1 MSKIRTRG
9 SNIEKSPDAPTNK
22 RLFLRL
28 PHEHE
33 WRKFSPAGI
42 REVIVKKLST
52 SPTLIGK
59 IKPVNSGLAL
69 SPYSTEARKKI
80 LNAGNGLFLTG
91 AKLEA
96 ATNWV
101 TVLIPTAL
109 AVIRKELGKV
119 EVINIMLADEVG
131 RVCSIWPAHS
141 KLYGGNKA
149 EAPHRTWIAFF
160 PKAPRGSFK
169 VFDES
174 GVARPFKKQ
183 QPLGFCKRC
192 NVHYSI
198 EHCSR
203 PPSCGNCGSTNH
215 TKDLCMVATKGRNC
229 GGPHRSD
236 SRRSFAR
243 PTCSCTLI
251 KEQLKPYRLAGEREF
266 QALPRAKFAEESAAK
281 ADNINNNVIS
291 S

>member
-80 LNAGNGLFLTG
+80 LNAGNGLSLTG

-131 RVCSIWPAHS
+131 RVCSIWLAHS

-160 PKAPRGSFK
+160 RKLHAAVLKYSTNLELRGLLKSSNRLDFVK
-169 VFDES
+169 DAMSTTPSNTALGHLHAEI
-174 GVARPFKKQ
+174 VARQIIPRI
-183 QPLGFCKRC
+183 CAW
-192 NVHYSI
+192 S
-198 EHCSR
+198 
-203 PPSCGNCGSTNH
+203 
-215 TKDLCMVATKGRNC
+215 
-229 GGPHRSD
+229 
-236 SRRSFAR
+236 
-243 PTCSCTLI
+243 
-251 KEQLKPYRLAGEREF
+251 QLKVEIVGARI
-266 QALPRAKFAEESAAK
+266 ALIAVGVLPDQHAR
-281 ADNINNNVIS
+281 VHL
-291 S
+291 